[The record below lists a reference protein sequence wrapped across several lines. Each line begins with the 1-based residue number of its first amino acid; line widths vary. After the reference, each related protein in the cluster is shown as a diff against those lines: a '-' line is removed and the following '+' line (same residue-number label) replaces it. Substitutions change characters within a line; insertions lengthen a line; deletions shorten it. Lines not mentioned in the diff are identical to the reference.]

1 MRKSPPIGKRAGLI
15 HSHTEFG
22 CTVRLHRQLFA
33 TAATAGSQNPTT
45 VLGRHAGTE
54 AMHLA
59 ALTLFGLVCTEHDQ
73 HSSETRSWVPG
84 TLIFQPV
91 PENSDSPIN
100 ISESPN
106 PCQAL
111 FWKFADFLR
120 PSSFTS
126 RDPKERVGADARG
139 ARDATASAVRVR
151 FLTESPRITT
161 LVKELS

>member
-59 ALTLFGLVCTEHDQ
+59 ALTFLGLVCTEHNQ
-73 HSSETRSWVPG
+73 HSLQIITRSWIPG
-84 TLIFQPV
+84 ILILV
-91 PENSDSPIN
+91 LSP
-100 ISESPN
+100 
-106 PCQAL
+106 
-111 FWKFADFLR
+111 
-120 PSSFTS
+120 
-126 RDPKERVGADARG
+126 
-139 ARDATASAVRVR
+139 
-151 FLTESPRITT
+151 
-161 LVKELS
+161 